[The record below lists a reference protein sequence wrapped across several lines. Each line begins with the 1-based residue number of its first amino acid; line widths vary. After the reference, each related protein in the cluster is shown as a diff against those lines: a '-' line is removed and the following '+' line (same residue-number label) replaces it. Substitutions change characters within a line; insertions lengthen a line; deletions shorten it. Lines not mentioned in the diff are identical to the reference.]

1 MMSDFIFKVCGLAL
15 VSALLISLL
24 RKWGADVAS
33 LLKLCAGIAL
43 AAVCVGAITPIV
55 GFVSEIASGN
65 GEILEAAEFML
76 RVLAVALIVQ
86 VSANACRDCGE
97 STLASYI
104 ELGGKVEI
112 VLLSLPLIKEIITV
126 SVGMI

>member
-1 MMSDFIFKVCGLAL
+1 MSDFIFKICGLAL
-15 VSALLISLL
+15 TSALLISLL

-33 LLKLCAGIAL
+33 LLKLGAGVAL

-55 GFVSEIASGN
+55 GFIEEISAGKS
-65 GEILEAAEFML
+65 EILEAAEFML

-86 VSANACRDCGE
+86 FSANACRDCGE
-97 STLASYI
+97 ATLASYI

-112 VLLSLPLIKEIITV
+112 ILLSLPLVREIIAV